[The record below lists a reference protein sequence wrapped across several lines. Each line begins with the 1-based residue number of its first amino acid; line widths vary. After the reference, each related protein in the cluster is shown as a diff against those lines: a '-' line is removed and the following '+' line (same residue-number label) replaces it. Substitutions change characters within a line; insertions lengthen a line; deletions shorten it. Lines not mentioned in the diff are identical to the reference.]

1 MSIREYV
8 IAASVMIFILWLQFV
23 MLLPLNKKNTK
34 KEKIIIMHILCGNL
48 DSWCNNPWTIGMLIL
63 PRE

>member
-23 MLLPLNKKNTK
+23 MLLPLNKKTTK
-34 KEKIIIMHILCGNL
+34 KEKIIIMLFYAEILTVGA
-48 DSWCNNPWTIGMLIL
+48 IIL
-63 PRE
+63 ELLVC